1 MNKFDSKIC
10 FLLKMG
16 GENGI
21 IASEFG
27 NLPIA
32 PFGTDS
38 TLQHATLRPSDEL
51 PLRKVSAGGG
61 CGIAWRVALRLTP
74 VALLPPARTAF
85 SPHKTPGP
93 RGSGG
98 GCGIRTHGYI
108 TASLDF
114 ESSALNQAQP
124 TLPSGGTLSK
134 SDSGSRLAMSF
145 FPTGKPILER

>member
-1 MNKFDSKIC
+1 MNKFDSKK
-10 FLLKMG
+10 LLFAKNG
-16 GENGI
+16 EGENGI

-38 TLQHATLRPSDEL
+38 TLHHAARRRSDEL
-51 PLRKVSAGGG
+51 PLRKVSAGRG
-61 CGIAWRVALRLTP
+61 CGVAWRVALRLTP

-145 FPTGKPILER
+145 FPTG